1 MGSTLQIGSDFEAA
15 KVEVIGAMVY
25 PRDERLRAA
34 YTLRNAW
41 SRRIGSDP
49 GATASA
55 GEVQTLLDLP
65 SRRELSDEADKGTK
79 TGLAAG
85 DLLGLIY
92 EQSRMGAPEPSMR
105 AAQRRYADWAL
116 GKKYGK
122 KYGGG
127 EALKYST
134 GQLLRFF
141 DEAAPSAHLWAA
153 FRLLKHKTAGGERPL
168 TALTAF
174 EPQDLPL
181 LLGVARAVQDFA
193 ETFIPKRSKSA
204 KAIVS
209 GAELHRVPDHI
220 ERIELKF

>member
-41 SRRIGSDP
+41 SRRLGGDP
-49 GATASA
+49 GAIASTD
-55 GEVQTLLDLP
+55 EVQALLDLP
-65 SRRELSDEADKGTK
+65 SRRELRLEADKGVR
-79 TGLAAG
+79 TGTVAG

-92 EQSRMGAPEPSMR
+92 EQSRLGASEPSMR
-105 AAQRRYADWAL
+105 AAHRRYTVWAL
-116 GKKYGK
+116 GKKYGD
-122 KYGGG
+122 G

-134 GQLLRFF
+134 GQLHRFF

-153 FRLLKHKTAGGERPL
+153 FRLLKHKTAGGERYR
-168 TALTAF
+168 TAF
-174 EPQDLPL
+174 EPQNLL
-181 LLGVARAVQDFA
+181 YLLGVARSIQDFA

-204 KAIVS
+204 KPIVS
-209 GAELHRVPDHI
+209 GAELHRVADHI